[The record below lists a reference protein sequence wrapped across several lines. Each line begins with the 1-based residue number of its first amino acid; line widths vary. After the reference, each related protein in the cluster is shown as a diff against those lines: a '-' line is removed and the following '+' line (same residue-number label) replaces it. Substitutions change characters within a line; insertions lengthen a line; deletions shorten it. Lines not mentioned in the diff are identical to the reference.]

1 MDEKYSANPNQFV
14 SLYLQMCGG
23 SLSQPM
29 KMVAEH
35 FSSHTCENKTDEHID
50 GLWPIFYVLSFPLS
64 SFIIFQNCVDPHR
77 PSNVFYGALVGSVRQ
92 HQQCQSV
99 GTIANS
105 QGGRI
110 RSGYRYFLRLLL
122 LHNLDFTGHKLL
134 CRSAHYITQ
143 YYSPFV
149 SFLKSRIS
157 IRRLP
162 KAQAR

>member
-1 MDEKYSANPNQFV
+1 MKIFVLLSRTQEWLVDEKYSANPNQFV

-64 SFIIFQNCVDPHR
+64 SFIIFQNCIDPHR

-92 HQQCQSV
+92 H
-99 GTIANS
+99 
-105 QGGRI
+105 
-110 RSGYRYFLRLLL
+110 
-122 LHNLDFTGHKLL
+122 
-134 CRSAHYITQ
+134 
-143 YYSPFV
+143 
-149 SFLKSRIS
+149 
-157 IRRLP
+157 
-162 KAQAR
+162 

>member
-1 MDEKYSANPNQFV
+1 
-14 SLYLQMCGG
+14 MCGG

-29 KMVAEH
+29 KMVVEH
-35 FSSHTCENKTDEHID
+35 FSSHTCENKTDEQID

-64 SFIIFQNCVDPHR
+64 TSFIIFQNCIDPHR

-99 GTIANS
+99 GTVANS

-110 RSGYRYFLRLLL
+110 RSSYRYFLRLLL

-134 CRSAHYITQ
+134 RRSAHYNPMFH
-143 YYSPFV
+143 SFPFTT
-149 SFLKSRIS
+149 SFQKT
-157 IRRLP
+157 P
-162 KAQAR
+162 KYD